1 MTDAEH
7 QALNERIALRLG
19 WYKEPAISITTEG
32 PVWHW
37 LPKQRKRQLFHFQY
51 SPPDFTRKWEHA
63 GPLFAKLIS
72 VYGGIIRA
80 SARVELQ
87 LDEILRLKKQAPENI
102 DTLTIEAIAVA
113 FDAWKEEKE

>member
-1 MTDAEH
+1 MTGTER
-7 QALNERIALRLG
+7 QALNERIALAVGWIKGTLPYETIWASPEDSSSGRRLKL
-19 WYKEPAISITTEG
+19 WKTQDK
-32 PVWHW
+32 
-37 LPKQRKRQLFHFQY
+37 L
-51 SPPDFTRKWEHA
+51 PDFTRKWEHA